1 MNLKLEIFKTELYN
15 LINQIELPIG
25 VIKLLLQDVLTDVNV
40 LYENQLKKQQE
51 NQVIGTI
58 PGKMGEWI
66 PKTVEEQ
73 KQELSDE
80 EDSSENKEQDKL
92 N

>member
-40 LYENQLKKQQE
+40 LYEN
-51 NQVIGTI
+51 
-58 PGKMGEWI
+58 
-66 PKTVEEQ
+66 
-73 KQELSDE
+73 
-80 EDSSENKEQDKL
+80 
-92 N
+92 